1 MKLGEG
7 RLGARRVGNGG
18 EEECGEEGRA
28 SPPFIGPDRERDRP
42 AVECAINGLHTF
54 GFLGGERRGQA
65 GSEAGEGATPFLG
78 EEGTQGGARACSRRR
93 RRFLEE
99 EEAGRGPHGS
109 EWREWRWLGRPE
121 AKARWEGRPV
131 ADHMGRA
138 EKKEVGLK
146 PFLGLK
152 SNRVKKI
159 NFN

>member
-1 MKLGEG
+1 
-7 RLGARRVGNGG
+7 VGNGG
-18 EEECGEEGRA
+18 EECGEEGRA
-28 SPPFIGPDRERDRP
+28 SHPFIGPEGGAGRPDGERDRP

-54 GFLGGERRGQA
+54 DFWEGKGGGKR
-65 GSEAGEGATPFLG
+65 GSEEGEGATPFLG
-78 EEGTQGGARACSRRR
+78 EEGTSGGARACSWRRR
-93 RRFLEE
+93 WFLEE

-109 EWREWRWLGRPE
+109 ERREWRRLGRPE

-131 ADHMGRA
+131 ADHMGQA
-138 EKKEVGLK
+138 EKEKEAGPK